1 MRDQRDDHEDPI
13 HVLFLC
19 TGNSARSQ
27 MAEALLRHYGGG
39 RFAPASA
46 GTNPAARIHPLA
58 ERALGEVSIA
68 LDGQRP
74 KSLDSVCALGIRWDY
89 VITTCDQ
96 AADRCPT
103 FPDDTARI
111 HWGFAAP
118 ARVEGSE
125 EERLRAFR
133 RVRDEIRRR
142 IQLFVT
148 LRAHAERGRRQP
160 SGLA

>member
-1 MRDQRDDHEDPI
+1 MRDQPGDHEEPI
-13 HVLFLC
+13 RVLFLC

-46 GTNPAARIHPLA
+46 GTDPAPRIHPLA
-58 ERALGEVSIA
+58 ERALGEVGIA
-68 LDGQRP
+68 LEGQRA

-103 FPDDTARI
+103 FPDDTSRI
-111 HWGFAAP
+111 HWSFADP
-118 ARVEGSE
+118 ARAAGSE

-142 IQLFVT
+142 VQLFVA

-160 SGLA
+160 VGIA